1 MSRDIEQLAVDAIRA
16 LSIDA
21 IQKANSGHP
30 GMPMGMADLG
40 VVLWT
45 KFLTV
50 DPDSPEW
57 ADRDRFVLSNG
68 HGSMLLY
75 SLLHLSGFPLR
86 MEDIANFRQWGY
98 VTAGHPELER
108 HLGIEM
114 TTGPLGQ
121 GFSTAV
127 GMAVAESNLRARLG
141 AEVVDHHTYVF
152 CSDGDLMEGVASEA
166 ASLAGHWGLGKLI
179 ALFDDNAITLEGPT
193 SWTFLEDVPKRF
205 DAYGWHTITVDGHDR
220 PAIAEAIEAAHSE
233 TERPTLIS
241 AKTHIGYGSPN
252 KQDTASAHGSPLGDD
267 EIALVKAGME
277 WDLPPF
283 EVPDEVY
290 SFFRAAMDRGR
301 TAHAEWRN
309 RTAEVFAAN
318 NDLAELWKELT
329 EPSPVQ
335 LTKPAHDAGSSA
347 ATRSL
352 SGEVIQEL
360 ATRRPDVLTGDADL
374 AGSTKSP
381 IKGADAFGPD
391 ARAGANIRYGV
402 REHAMGAIVNGV
414 NLHGGLRAFGSTFLQ
429 FSDYMRG
436 AVRLGALMGVPSIWV
451 WTHDSVFLGED
462 GPTHQPVEHVA
473 ALRTIPNL
481 WVFRPGSPAETAG
494 AWEAAINRVEGPS
507 ALILTRQNL
516 PIPDV
521 DTEPA
526 AVALGG
532 YVVSEGSDVTLIA
545 TGSELWLARAAAGL
559 LAERGISARVVSM
572 PCVEAFAEQSA
583 DHRAEV
589 LGGVPRV
596 SLEAGVTAGWGDLIG
611 DGGLA
616 IGIDHFGASAPA
628 EVLAEQYGF
637 TPSAVADRVADWL
650 A

>member
-75 SLLHLSGFPLR
+75 SLLHLSGFPLT

-166 ASLAGHWGLGKLI
+166 ASLAGHWGLGKLV

-360 ATRRPDVLTGDADL
+360 ATRRPDILTGDADL

-402 REHAMGAIVNGV
+402 REHAMGTIVNGV

-589 LGGVPRV
+589 LGGLPRV

>member
-1 MSRDIEQLAVDAIRA
+1 MD
-16 LSIDA
+16 
-21 IQKANSGHP
+21 
-30 GMPMGMADLG
+30 
-40 VVLWT
+40 
-45 KFLTV
+45 
-50 DPDSPEW
+50 
-57 ADRDRFVLSNG
+57 
-68 HGSMLLY
+68 
-75 SLLHLSGFPLR
+75 
-86 MEDIANFRQWGY
+86 DIANFRQWGY

-127 GMAVAESNLRARLG
+127 GMAVAESNLRTRLG
-141 AEVVDHHTYVF
+141 SEIVDHHTYVF

-166 ASLAGHWGLGKLI
+166 ASLAGHWKLGKLI
-179 ALFDDNAITLEGPT
+179 ALFDDNSITLEGPT
-193 SWTFLEDVPKRF
+193 SWTFLEDVPQRF
-205 DAYGWHTITVDGHDR
+205 DAYGWHTLTVDGHDR
-220 PAIAEAIEAAHSE
+220 TAIAEAIEAARAE

-267 EIALVKAGME
+267 EIALVKGGME
-277 WDLPPF
+277 WTSAPF

-290 SFFRAAMDRGR
+290 SFFSTAMDRGR
-301 TAHAEWRN
+301 TAHAAWRE
-309 RTAEVFAAN
+309 RTAEFFAAN
-318 NDLAELWKELT
+318 SDTADLWKQLT
-329 EPSPVQ
+329 EPAPVT
-335 LTKPAHDAGSSA
+335 LTTPAHEAGTSV

-360 ATRRPDVLTGDADL
+360 ATHRPDVVTGDADL

-381 IKGADAFGPD
+381 IKGADPYGPD
-391 ARAGANIRYGV
+391 SRAGANIRYGV
-402 REHAMGAIVNGV
+402 REHAMGAIVNGI

-494 AWEAAINRVEGPS
+494 AWQAAINRTDGPS
-507 ALILTRQNL
+507 ALVLTRQNL
-516 PIPDV
+516 PVPDD
-521 DTEPA
+521 DTDPA
-526 AVALGG
+526 DVATGG
-532 YVVSEGSDVTLIA
+532 YVVRDGSDVTLIA
-545 TGSELWLARAAAGL
+545 TGSELGLARSAAEVLAG
-559 LAERGISARVVSM
+559 RGVSARVVSL
-572 PCVEAFAEQSA
+572 PCVEALNEQDA
-583 DHRAEV
+583 AYRDAV
-589 LGGVPRV
+589 LGDLPRV
-596 SLEAGVTAGWGDLIG
+596 SLEAGVTTGWGDLVG
-611 DGGLA
+611 DSGLS

-628 EVLAEQYGF
+628 GVLAEQYGF

>member
-1 MSRDIEQLAVDAIRA
+1 MSRDIEQLAVDTIRA

-45 KFLTV
+45 KYLTV
-50 DPDSPEW
+50 DPDAPEW

-75 SLLHLSGFPLR
+75 SLLHLAGFPLT
-86 MEDIANFRQWGY
+86 MDDIANFRQWGY

-127 GMAVAESNLRARLG
+127 GMAVAESNLRSRLG
-141 AEVVDHHTYVF
+141 PEVVNHHTYVF

-166 ASLAGHWGLGKLI
+166 ASLAGHWRLGKLI
-179 ALFDDNAITLEGPT
+179 ALFDDNSITLEGPT
-193 SWTFLEDVPKRF
+193 SWTFLEDVPQRF
-205 DAYGWHTITVDGHDR
+205 DAYGWHTLTVDGHDR
-220 PAIAEAIEAAHSE
+220 AAIGEAIDAARAE
-233 TERPTLIS
+233 VERPTLIS
-241 AKTHIGYGSPN
+241 AKTHIGFGSPN

-277 WDLPPF
+277 WTLAPF

-290 SFFRAAMDRGR
+290 AFFRTAMDRGR
-301 TAHAEWRN
+301 AAHAGWRE
-309 RTAEVFAAN
+309 RTAELFASN
-318 NDLAELWKELT
+318 NDVAGLWKRLT
-329 EPSPVQ
+329 DPAQVT
-335 LTKPAHDAGSSA
+335 LTPPAHDAGSSA

-360 ATRRPDVLTGDADL
+360 ATHRPDFVTGDADL

-381 IKGADAFGPD
+381 IKGADAYGPE
-391 ARAGANIRYGV
+391 ARSGANIRYGV
-402 REHAMGAIVNGV
+402 REHAMGAIVNGI

-436 AVRLGALMGVPSIWV
+436 AVRLGALMEVPSIWV

-494 AWEAAINRVEGPS
+494 AWQAAINRTNGPS

-516 PIPDV
+516 PIPADDADPADV
-521 DTEPA
+521 A
-526 AVALGG
+526 KGG

-545 TGSELWLARAAAGL
+545 TGSELWLARAAAEV
-559 LAERGISARVVSM
+559 LAERSVSARVVSM
-572 PCVEAFAEQSA
+572 PCVEAFAQQDTEYRTS
-583 DHRAEV
+583 V
-589 LGGVPRV
+589 LGGLPRV
-596 SLEAGVTAGWGDLIG
+596 SLEAGVTAGWGDLVG
-611 DGGLA
+611 DGGLS